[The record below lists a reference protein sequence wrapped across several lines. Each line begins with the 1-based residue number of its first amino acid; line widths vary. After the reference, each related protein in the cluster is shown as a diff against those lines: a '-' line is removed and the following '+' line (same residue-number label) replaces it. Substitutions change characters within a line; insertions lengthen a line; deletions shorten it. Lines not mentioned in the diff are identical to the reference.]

1 MVDSYIKGQMN
12 MGKILFDFASYQ
24 HNWQFNGGA
33 EYGNVVLKRLLS
45 MENKGNGLVFFEN
58 MTIDEGEIKDVIN
71 SGWKVHPIRYFRE
84 ILSIVK
90 KEGYETIYSPLPYV
104 TEWEYI
110 GKRCSA
116 KFIGTFHDVRNIETE
131 YYRLSEESWFKENK
145 VNDCDFIYGRGSESE
160 NIEIGNYKKTLMAF
174 ESKKIIAVSEYSKNA
189 LLYYFPSISLDE
201 IETLYSPNKRSN
213 GTLPDE
219 EEKLFFKSMGVDK
232 NNYGLL
238 LGGSIYYKNALRGVL
253 AFDSLFDTKREYI
266 PDSYKVIVVGVND
279 PGIYMG
285 RLRHIDRFVFL
296 KRIETE
302 KLESLYKNAHMLLY
316 PSLSEGFGYPPIE
329 AMKYGTICACS
340 AGTSI
345 SEICGNMVV
354 YFNPF
359 LINEIA
365 VAILKCFS
373 NSIRSDLKQKIEIGL
388 PLVNKRQEKDLDR
401 LIEIITE

>member
-1 MVDSYIKGQMN
+1 
-12 MGKILFDFASYQ
+12 MGKILFDFVSYQ
-24 HNWQFNGGA
+24 HNWRYDGGA
-33 EYGNVVLKRLLS
+33 EYGNVVLDRLLS
-45 MENKGNGLVFFEN
+45 LKNKDNGLVFFEN
-58 MTIDEGEIKDVIN
+58 MPIDERFIKYVIN
-71 SGWKVHPIRYFRE
+71 SGWKVYPIRYFRE
-84 ILSIVK
+84 ILPIVK
-90 KEGYETIYSPLPYV
+90 REGYDTIYSPMPYK

-110 GKRCSA
+110 GKRCNA
-116 KFIGTFHDVRNIETE
+116 RFVGTFHGVRAVETE
-131 YYRLSEESWFKENK
+131 FYRLAEESWFKGNK
-145 VNDCDFIYGRGSESE
+145 VTDCDFIYDCGVEVE
-160 NIEIGNYKKTLMAF
+160 NIEIGNYRKILMAF
-174 ESKKIIAVSEYSKNA
+174 ESKKIITVSEYTKNA
-189 LLYYFPSISLDE
+189 LLYYFPTLSPDE
-201 IETLYSPNKRSN
+201 IEVLYSPNKKN
-213 GTLPDE
+213 DGTLPDE
-219 EEKLFFKSMGVDK
+219 EEKLFIKSLGADK

-238 LGGSIYYKNALRGVL
+238 LGGSIYYKNALRGAL
-253 AFDSLFDTKREYI
+253 AFDRLFDTKREYI
-266 PDSYKVIVVGVND
+266 PDSYKVIIVGVND

-285 RLRHIDRFVFL
+285 RLRHTERFVFL

-316 PSLSEGFGYPPIE
+316 PSLNEGFGYPPIE

-373 NSIRSDLKQKIEIGL
+373 NSFRSDLKQKIEIGL